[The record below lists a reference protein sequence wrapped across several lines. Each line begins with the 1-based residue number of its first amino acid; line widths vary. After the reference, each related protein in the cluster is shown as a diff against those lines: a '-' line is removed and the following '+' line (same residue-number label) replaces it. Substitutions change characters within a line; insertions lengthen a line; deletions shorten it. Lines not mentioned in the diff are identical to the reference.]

1 MYSRMTVTQ
10 SLVNWAGM
18 SSDTRASY
26 DYGHTEYGCDSG
38 ISIAVIAVTLLGIG
52 ALGYILYTKIT
63 MGRCRKRTLDYYP
76 SLEAT
81 VKSWIAIDSI
91 FGEYFD
97 KMFMQFRCFK

>member
-1 MYSRMTVTQ
+1 M
-10 SLVNWAGM
+10 NWAGM

-63 MGRCRKRTLDYYP
+63 MGRRRKRSLEYYYP
-76 SLEAT
+76 SIEDT
-81 VKSWIAIDSI
+81 VESCIAIVSS
-91 FGEYFD
+91 GNTYFD
-97 KMFMQFRCFK
+97 QVLKVYTF

>member
-1 MYSRMTVTQ
+1 MTVTQ
-10 SLVNWAGM
+10 SLMNWAGM

-63 MGRCRKRTLDYYP
+63 MGRRRKRTLDYY
-76 SLEAT
+76 SSIEDT
-81 VKSWIAIDSI
+81 VESCIAIVSS
-91 FGEYFD
+91 GNTYFD
-97 KMFMQFRCFK
+97 QVLKVYTF